1 MRMPSPLTPF
11 ALSLVLAASG
21 ALAQTMYKWTD
32 ENGRVTYSDTPPVG
46 NVRSKETINVP
57 AAPPSG
63 AARQLNAQ
71 DAQFKKRQD
80 EAVKAQADAA
90 KKEEI
95 ARQKADNCSRARGE
109 LRALRDN
116 APVARL
122 TENGERVILDAGARE
137 SEGKRLESYLEEN
150 CIQPG

>member
-1 MRMPSPLTPF
+1 MRKPSPLTSF
-11 ALSLVLAASG
+11 ALALVVAAGG
-21 ALAQTMYKWTD
+21 AAAQTMYKWTD

-46 NVRSKETINVP
+46 NVRSKEVINVP
-57 AAPPSG
+57 AAAPSG
-63 AARQLNAQ
+63 AVRQLNTQ
-71 DAQFKKRQD
+71 EAQFKKRQD
-80 EAVKAQADAA
+80 DALKAQTDAA

-122 TENGERVILDAGARE
+122 TENGERVMLDAGARE
-137 SEGKRLESYLEEN
+137 SEGKRLESYIEEN